1 MERKVEK
8 INISFYFRVV
18 VKVVHHF
25 IKQERFADEQKEGT
39 IFLFIHF
46 YDIFRTHV
54 QRFIVSNVFLD
65 TQGSYHFLFVTRLV
79 TRLPL

>member
-1 MERKVEK
+1 MVRKEEE

-39 IFLFIHF
+39 IYSFIFMAYFARLF
-46 YDIFRTHV
+46 YDLLCRMFFSIL
-54 QRFIVSNVFLD
+54 IAVSTSLLPP
-65 TQGSYHFLFVTRLV
+65 GSSRGSH
-79 TRLPL
+79 